1 MGSRNGHKDQKQVSL
16 CRIELIDIYIYIE
29 RDNTNT
35 RPKVISRVDNVYV
48 RISIAYFLCDADCER
63 KNQKPEFRRDE
74 IQSSLF
80 GRLVFE

>member
-16 CRIELIDIYIYIE
+16 CRIELIDIYI
-29 RDNTNT
+29 DNTNT

-48 RISIAYFLCDADCER
+48 RISIAYFLCDADYER

-80 GRLVFE
+80 CRLV